1 MTLAFTPSPHWWDA
15 CGLGLQE
22 DLALTEL
29 AGLGDALGSMHTS
42 MRA

>member
-22 DLALTEL
+22 DLAVTEL

-42 MRA
+42 MCA